1 MHTNGLT
8 DTEHLT
14 RQRMD
19 DVVRR
24 TEQRGSM
31 PPPRRRALRRHTA
44 NGLRS
49 LADILE
55 R

>member
-1 MHTNGLT
+1 MHTNGLI

-24 TEQRGSM
+24 SGEQRSM

-44 NGLRS
+44 TRLRS

>member
-1 MHTNGLT
+1 MHTNGLI

-24 TEQRGSM
+24 SRQAGGM
-31 PPPRRRALRRHTA
+31 PPPRRRALRRHAA
-44 NGLRS
+44 NRLRG

>member
-1 MHTNGLT
+1 MHTNGLV
-8 DTEHLT
+8 DIEQLA

-24 TEQRGSM
+24 TGEQAPV
-31 PPPRRRALRRHTA
+31 PPPRRHALRRHTA
-44 NGLRS
+44 NRLRN

>member
-8 DTEHLT
+8 DTEHLS

-19 DVVRR
+19 DVVRQSGDR
-24 TEQRGSM
+24 AWM
-31 PPPRRRALRRHTA
+31 PPPRRRAMRRHTA
-44 NGLRS
+44 NRLRN

>member
-1 MHTNGLT
+1 MHTNGLI
-8 DTEHLT
+8 DIEHLT

-19 DVVRR
+19 DVARR
-24 TEQRGSM
+24 TGQQGFM

-44 NGLRS
+44 NRLRG
-49 LADILE
+49 LADMLE

>member
-14 RQRMD
+14 RQHMD
-19 DVVRR
+19 DVVRHI
-24 TEQRGSM
+24 EQQGAM

-44 NGLRS
+44 NRLRS